1 MEKPLLDLL
10 EVQAHS
16 RVGAHAAVELGPRWP
31 VLGGGRGRVLAVQ
44 PLLLL
49 LVRGGGHTTGS
60 LVVELAGGA
69 IRAHEVFPETLIV
82 PRSFNTCD
90 AAA

>member
-1 MEKPLLDLL
+1 MLVKKPLLDLL
-10 EVQAHS
+10 EVEAHP
-16 RVGAHAAVELGPRWP
+16 RVGAHPAVELGPRWP
-31 VLGGGRGRVLAVQ
+31 VLCGGRSRVLTVQ

-49 LVRGGGHTTGS
+49 LVCRGGHTTGS

-82 PRSFNTCD
+82 P
-90 AAA
+90 

>member
-1 MEKPLLDLL
+1 VKEPLLDLL
-10 EVQAHS
+10 KVQAHT
-16 RVGAHAAVELGPRWP
+16 RVGAHPAVELGPRWP

-82 PRSFNTCD
+82 P
-90 AAA
+90 

>member
-1 MEKPLLDLL
+1 LLDLL
-10 EVQAHS
+10 EIQAHP

-31 VLGGGRGRVLAVQ
+31 VLGGCRGRVLTLH

-49 LVRGGGHTTGS
+49 LVRGGSHTTGS

-69 IRAHEVFPETLIV
+69 IRAHKVFPETLIV
-82 PRSFNTCD
+82 P
-90 AAA
+90 